1 MDENINQDTNKF
13 KEYVN
18 VINGNKTDSTINKP
32 LDSKDL
38 LDFIQKNKN
47 GTL

>member
-1 MDENINQDTNKF
+1 VDENIKQDNNKF

-18 VINGNKTDSTINKP
+18 VINGNKTDSISNKP

-38 LDFIQKNKN
+38 LDFI
-47 GTL
+47 